1 MRLTCPNCGAQYEVP
16 EVEVPAPG
24 REVQCSNC
32 DTDWFHHHPDR
43 APAAPEPEP
52 EPAPQRQIDPGV
64 IEILREE
71 AARERAVRAAEGDGQ
86 FAAPADQE
94 RHTPDAVAHD
104 PQMPPVAEQPRG
116 PTAQP
121 ASPGARAPT
130 QSAPPSPRDPLPDID
145 AINSSL
151 SASGAEGAGAN
162 SPVWPDKIW
171 TRSPIGGF
179 RAGLLFVVFACAIA
193 LSIYLMAPRIVSVA
207 PGLEGPVSRYV
218 AAADSLRAF
227 LSQAVADLSE

>member
-16 EVEVPAPG
+16 EVEIPAPG

-32 DTDWFHHHPDR
+32 DTDWFHHHPDQ
-43 APAAPEPEP
+43 APVEPEPEP

-71 AARERAVRAAEGDGQ
+71 AARERAARAAEADEQ
-86 FAAPADQE
+86 SAALADSG
-94 RHTPDAVAHD
+94 RHAPDVVAHD
-104 PQMPPVAEQPRG
+104 PQMPAVVEQSRG
-116 PTAQP
+116 STAQP
-121 ASPGARAPT
+121 ASPEVRAPT

-162 SPVWPDKIW
+162 FPVWPDKVW
-171 TRSPIGGF
+171 TRSPIGVL
-179 RAGLLFVVFACAIA
+179 RAGFLFVVFACAIA